1 MLASVDDD
9 GQLLAAWRTGD
20 APAGKALFARYFQ
33 PLYRFFASK
42 TDDPDELVQRTFL
55 AIVRARDQ
63 FAGRS
68 SFRTYL
74 YTVARHELYHH
85 LRGLQRARGFDPEL
99 SSIAELVTSAGSR
112 MARSQEHERLR
123 AALRTLPVAQQTLLE
138 LHYWDG
144 LDAAALAEV
153 FETNPAAIRNRLH
166 RARGNLRDALA
177 ALDDVPVESVGTIEA
192 IEAAARRAGT
202 A

>member
-9 GQLLAAWRTGD
+9 AQLLAAWRTGD
-20 APAGKALFARYFQ
+20 ALAGKALFARYFQ

-74 YTVARHELYHH
+74 YTVGRHELYHH
-85 LRGLQRARGFDPEL
+85 LRGLQRARAFDPEL
-99 SSIAELVTSAGSR
+99 SSIADLVTSAGSR
-112 MARSQEHERLR
+112 MARGQEHERLR
-123 AALRTLPVAQQTLLE
+123 AALRTLPVEQQTLLE

-144 LDAAALAEV
+144 LDAAALAEI

-166 RARGNLRDALA
+166 RARGNLREALAGISGVDAATVATVEAVDALA
-177 ALDDVPVESVGTIEA
+177 RG
-192 IEAAARRAGT
+192 AG
-202 A
+202 